1 MIKYLIVLLFMI
13 KNSMAYEESS
23 YKIMQKGDNFE
34 VRFYE
39 ERIVIQTRF
48 QGSNSGFQKLFKY
61 ISGNNQ
67 NATKIEMTTPVTMLP
82 DQGQMVM
89 QFYLP
94 SRFDLASAPLP
105 ADGSVEIASIDEG
118 YFAVIQYSGFA
129 SDSNFEKHHEELR
142 AVLSND
148 GLVVTGPPVKATY
161 NSPFTPPFLRRN
173 EAMCLGIICKP
184 HHLIPKGVHQ
194 ESPNVA
200 FCSTWRR
207 RNQ

>member
-1 MIKYLIVLLFMI
+1 
-13 KNSMAYEESS
+13 MAYEEAAYQSV
-23 YKIMQKGDNFE
+23 YQGEGFE

-105 ADGSVEIASIDEG
+105 ADGSVEIASIEEG
-118 YFAVIQYSGFA
+118 HFAVIQYSGFA
-129 SDSNFEKHHEELR
+129 SDKNFLKHAEILKKSLDQAEIKIK
-142 AVLSND
+142 
-148 GLVVTGPPVKATY
+148 GPAIKATY
-161 NSPFTPPFLRRN
+161 NGPFTLPHLRRN
-173 EAMCLGIICKP
+173 EAMYL
-184 HHLIPKGVHQ
+184 VHW
-194 ESPNVA
+194 N
-200 FCSTWRR
+200 
-207 RNQ
+207 

>member
-13 KNSMAYEESS
+13 NNSMAYEESS
-23 YKIMQKGDNFE
+23 YKVMQQGDNFE

-129 SDSNFEKHHEELR
+129 SDKNFLKHAEILKDSLDQAKIEIK
-142 AVLSND
+142 
-148 GLVVTGPPVKATY
+148 GPAIKATY
-161 NSPFTPPFLRRN
+161 NGPFTLPHLRRN
-173 EAMCLGIICKP
+173 EAMFL
-184 HHLIPKGVHQ
+184 VNW
-194 ESPNVA
+194 SSN
-200 FCSTWRR
+200 
-207 RNQ
+207 

>member
-1 MIKYLIVLLFMI
+1 MIKYLIVLLFVI
-13 KNSMAYEESS
+13 KNSMAYEEAP
-23 YKIMQKGDNFE
+23 YKITYQSDTFE

-39 ERIVIQTRF
+39 ERVVIQTSF
-48 QGSNSGFQKLFKY
+48 KGSSSGFQKLFKY

-129 SDSNFEKHHEELR
+129 SDKNFLKHAEILKKSLDQAEIEIK
-142 AVLSND
+142 
-148 GLVVTGPPVKATY
+148 GPAIKATY
-161 NSPFTPPFLRRN
+161 NGPFTLPHLRRN
-173 EAMCLGIICKP
+173 EAMFL
-184 HHLIPKGVHQ
+184 VNW
-194 ESPNVA
+194 SSN
-200 FCSTWRR
+200 
-207 RNQ
+207 